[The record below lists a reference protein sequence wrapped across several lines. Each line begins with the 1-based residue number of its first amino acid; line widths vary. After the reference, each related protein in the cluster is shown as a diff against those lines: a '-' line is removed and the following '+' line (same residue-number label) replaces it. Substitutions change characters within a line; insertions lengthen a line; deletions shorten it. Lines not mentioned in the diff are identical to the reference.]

1 MGGSSVI
8 SGGAPSAYSGSAG
21 GKDAPVNSGAGGS
34 GGLTLS
40 TIDSDG
46 GDGADGIIIV
56 WEYK

>member
-1 MGGSSVI
+1 VALQLFREAHPPLI
-8 SGGAPSAYSGSAG
+8 AVARV
-21 GKDAPVNSGAGGS
+21 GKMRPLTPEQVGV